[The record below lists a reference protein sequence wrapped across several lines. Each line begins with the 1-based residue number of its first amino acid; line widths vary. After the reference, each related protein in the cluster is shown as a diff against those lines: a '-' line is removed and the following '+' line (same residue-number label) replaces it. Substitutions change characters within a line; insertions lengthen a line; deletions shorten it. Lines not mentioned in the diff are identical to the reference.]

1 VVEAVIMQVQ
11 ALLAWE
17 ALVALDTLREELVT
31 MRHLTMPLVEE
42 VEEVQLMLQI
52 QPVVRG
58 LGLLLVVAEEVIFLM
73 AQQKVQQVQVE
84 ARVVEVAATVH
95 LLVVE
100 AGVQERL
107 VQLVF

>member
-1 VVEAVIMQVQ
+1 MQVQ